1 MTFNIGAAWCRDL
14 GGEFSGSPEPVED
27 EATLSEI
34 VIEAAG
40 DTLTQVLDLETG
52 RVRNG
57 ANLSAYRL
65 AEWLTWNWWRLRWE
79 PAHQNIRRDW
89 SLEWRQAHEMAG
101 IGRGWLWPD
110 VTIISDGLR
119 IELDVRPSSETRT
132 ERLRYMSDKRTVIS
146 AEAFEVGVDDLV
158 ARVLERLDRSLVP
171 DSDLGI
177 AWRELAAE
185 RNNAELTTYR
195 MIEACRGFDVD
206 QADPGQIEQI
216 IADGAE
222 LGTSAIS
229 EIAADQFLTAKEL
242 HEAAAHSGFETDPGS
257 GADPL
262 DGSWDGLGNIPPWRV
277 GADAAVSLRSREKL
291 GDDQVSDV
299 RLAEL
304 CGSDGRVLDELGT
317 GGPMAFSLHANCHG
331 SRVVLRSKWRT
342 GRRFELARLLADRLL
357 VETEGSLRPAT
368 RTSTYRQKMQRAFA
382 AELLCPVASLVD
394 FLNDDFSDEA
404 REEAAGR
411 FDVSP
416 LAVTAVLVNNGKL
429 DRDEIRRPM
438 I

>member
-1 MTFNIGAAWCRDL
+1 MILNIGTAWCRDL
-14 GGEFSGSPEPVED
+14 GGEISGSPEPAAD
-27 EATLSEI
+27 EVTLSEI
-34 VIEAAG
+34 VIEAAE
-40 DTLTQVLDLETG
+40 DTLAQVLDLETG

-79 PAHQNIRRDW
+79 PAHQNVQRDR
-89 SLEWRQAHEMAG
+89 SLEWRQAHETAG

-110 VTIISDGLR
+110 VKILSDGLR

-132 ERLRYMSDKRTVIS
+132 ERLRYMSDKRTVVS
-146 AEAFEVGVDDLV
+146 AEAFEAGVDDLV
-158 ARVLERLDRSLVP
+158 GRVLERLGRSPVP
-171 DSDLGI
+171 DSDLAM

-185 RNNAELTTYR
+185 RNDAELTMYR

-216 IADGAE
+216 IADGDE
-222 LGTSAIS
+222 LGASAIS
-229 EIAADQFLTAKEL
+229 EVAADQFLTAKEL
-242 HEAAAHSGFETDPGS
+242 HEAATNSGFDTDPGS

-262 DGSWDGLGNIPPWRV
+262 DGSWDGLGNIAPWRV
-277 GADAAVSLRSREKL
+277 GADAAVSLRSRERL

-304 CGSDGRVLDELGT
+304 CGSDGRALDKLGT
-317 GGPMAFSLHANCHG
+317 GGPMAFTLHANGHG

-342 GRRFELARLLADRLL
+342 GRRLELARLLADRLL
-357 VETEGSLRPAT
+357 VETAESLRPAT
-368 RTSTYRQKMQRAFA
+368 RAATYRQKMQRAFA
-382 AELLCPVASLVD
+382 AELLCPVASLVE

-411 FDVSP
+411 FDVSSF
-416 LAVTAVLVNNGKL
+416 AVTAVLVNNGKL
-429 DRDEIRRPM
+429 DRDEIRPM